1 MEVTTVEALLTDTL
15 VSRQLY
21 LWPPSQKQRFELP
34 YKLCI
39 YSFLL
44 SAAGSF
50 RGYDLKEITLFS
62 SESYFNHSTSH
73 RCSSQ

>member
-1 MEVTTVEALLTDTL
+1 MEVTIVEALVTDTL

-21 LWPPSQKQRFELP
+21 LRPPSQKQRFELP

-44 SAAGSF
+44 SAAGTF

-62 SESYFNHSTSH
+62 SESYFNHSTSN